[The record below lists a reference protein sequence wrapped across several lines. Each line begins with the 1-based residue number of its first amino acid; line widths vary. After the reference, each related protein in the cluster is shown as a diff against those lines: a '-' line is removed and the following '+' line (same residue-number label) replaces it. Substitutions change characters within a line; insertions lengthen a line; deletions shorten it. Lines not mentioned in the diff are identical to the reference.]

1 MSATEGYGNQVLLAD
16 DTVTASTLAAGPT
29 RTVAIIKH
37 HALQYRFDIETRI
50 AEAGFEV
57 SFFLSEMY
65 SPASSHASPPE
76 MRVKLMKEC
85 RL

>member
-1 MSATEGYGNQVLLAD
+1 MSTTENYDNQVLLAD

-37 HALQYRFDIETRI
+37 HALQHRFDIETRI

-57 SFFLSEMY
+57 GVSLKWNLPY
-65 SPASSHASPPE
+65 LHT
-76 MRVKLMKEC
+76 RVLPK
-85 RL
+85 